1 MARISSDS
9 FYVRDCQQIQS
20 GTVAVQSLAG
30 QISRQIHLAESE
42 HDLSAIQDM
51 IDRAV
56 SECADIQLL
65 LKRFQEY
72 TDGTGTLSMP
82 ECTSRKRMQRTLS
95 ENVTVTARVLE
106 DIIQSFLTLCR
117 EKRAAD
123 IATAESVS
131 LLDSFQSE
139 PKPAAG
145 GRFGNKF
152 NEGIDDACNIMLTVS
167 PDELERQRLESI
179 TKVESDMVALK
190 QIYTDLNQAAAT
202 QQQYFDS
209 IESHLLE
216 SGACTHSAVNEFL
229 IADTREKNSWKRRTK
244 ATAVLLGILIA
255 LYFLCV

>member
-1 MARISSDS
+1 
-9 FYVRDCQQIQS
+9 
-20 GTVAVQSLAG
+20 
-30 QISRQIHLAESE
+30 
-42 HDLSAIQDM
+42 M

-56 SECADIQLL
+56 TECGDIQLL

-82 ECTSRKRMQRTLS
+82 ECTSRRRMQRTLS

-117 EKRAAD
+117 ERRAAD

-131 LLDSFQSE
+131 LLDGVQFE
-139 PKPAAG
+139 
-145 GRFGNKF
+145 GN
-152 NEGIDDACNIMLTVS
+152 GACNIMLTVS

-216 SGACTHSAVNEFL
+216 SGAYTHSAVNEFL
-229 IADTREKNSWKRRTK
+229 IADTRVENSWKRRTK
-244 ATAVLLGILIA
+244 ATAILLGILIA